1 MEIQKVGEKIR
12 LIDLFQILASFRATS
27 RNNRIQT
34 TAINRNNSK
43 YHNNNNNNNNNNYN
57 SIKLVL
63 TSPSLQTLLL
73 KSMICLHRSSSHLR
87 SLSTNFSR
95 SSAEE

>member
-1 MEIQKVGEKIR
+1 MEIQKEGEKIR

-43 YHNNNNNNNNNNYN
+43 YHNNNNNNNYNYN
-57 SIKLVL
+57 NIKLVL

>member
-1 MEIQKVGEKIR
+1 MEIQKEGEKIR

-43 YHNNNNNNNNNNYN
+43 YHNNNNNNNNNYN
-57 SIKLVL
+57 NIKLVL

>member
-1 MEIQKVGEKIR
+1 MEIQKEGEKIR

-43 YHNNNNNNNNNNYN
+43 YHNNNNNNNNYNN
-57 SIKLVL
+57 IKLVL

>member
-1 MEIQKVGEKIR
+1 MEIQKEGEKIR

-43 YHNNNNNNNNNNYN
+43 YHNNNNNNNNNN
-57 SIKLVL
+57 I
-63 TSPSLQTLLL
+63 
-73 KSMICLHRSSSHLR
+73 
-87 SLSTNFSR
+87 
-95 SSAEE
+95 